1 MSEEATAEKE
11 AESASSVE
19 RIEEIEGK
27 KTELRATL
35 SNLQLSQMK
44 DIEEIRAKAKKVIHT
59 LRSRF
64 EDNLEDLNERY
75 REKIV
80 RLESNLQLRRK
91 VETHEIEERKN
102 KHINELI
109 ANHERAFKEM
119 KDYYNDITRYNLKAI
134 KQHKEELVQLREKN
148 EKNHG
153 HLVEFRD
160 KNRDLEAPLRKA
172 LVEVE
177 QLRHRLKNRA
187 KDQLSLEYATARLQ
201 LVKGKVA
208 KLRSEKDALEERFR
222 RVEAERDQIYEGFE
236 GTVQRIERQGELRN
250 VVMERQID
258 LKDKQLQERTVALQT
273 VVREARQHP
282 EMLKIRPDEKGG
294 IRKVRVASYYHIL
307 PAYAYFTTSHLF
319 FRLSPS
325 SLSLPPRAGG
335 AGGAPCGSLRRR
347 AGDCT
352 CAARALA
359 SRHGALRWGWPD
371 GECRRWLDPEGP

>member
-1 MSEEATAEKE
+1 MEKKVSEEATAEKE

-294 IRKVRVASYYHIL
+294 IRKVRVGREQRTCKLVVHS
-307 PAYAYFTTSHLF
+307 TS
-319 FRLSPS
+319 PQPNCQ
-325 SLSLPPRAGG
+325 SLNP
-335 AGGAPCGSLRRR
+335 
-347 AGDCT
+347 
-352 CAARALA
+352 
-359 SRHGALRWGWPD
+359 
-371 GECRRWLDPEGP
+371 